1 MEGSLVL
8 FVALVA
14 LVNGLGHYT
23 KPQTVIYL
31 EKDDPGSALYL
42 TPYIEKGQ
50 TDEGTSCDSIINYQS
65 YYACIYIRSHVY

>member
-23 KPQTVIYL
+23 KPQTVTYL
-31 EKDDPGSALYL
+31 ENDDPGTALYL
-42 TPYIEKGQ
+42 TPFIAKGQ
-50 TDEGTSCDSIINYQS
+50 TDEGTSCDSIINCQ
-65 YYACIYIRSHVY
+65 